1 MAFFKL
7 IWQRQGGLKAPQKVG
22 LKTAINNRI
31 NYSFLFLEKKTFDF
45 SCRAIGQNARLL
57 LKLSKFESR

>member
-31 NYSFLFLEKKTFDF
+31 NYIFLFLEKKNF
-45 SCRAIGQNARLL
+45 
-57 LKLSKFESR
+57 